1 MSPDPG
7 NVQCS
12 MVTDQTPSIVTIE
25 RSVSRRQRTVNSID
39 NIESND
45 TPPPPPQSEMSSND
59 VIPPYSLSTFN
70 PSSSTST
77 SMPSTTT
84 TTTTTTTN
92 TTNPRRHRQRMANHY
107 LNQIRQQSNQTNR
120 NGSIPFH
127 HYYHPY
133 QHHHHVH
140 YTSSH
145 LSNYFGRRRGS
156 SSSSTINTNNN
167 NNNNN
172 NLMRNRLSSIYSI
185 PNRMIAPISNGE
197 RSPFLMVKILL
208 FSLMTID
215 FVMNTIG
222 LAVIIVM
229 AKNHYANLAVER
241 SLQPQP
247 PLERIIPPPN
257 EPYRNQYHHPQYGD
271 EWTIIMPLLPSFIF
285 VEILTLVGMFG
296 VFCDLFSFTMTYAIL
311 KLITSLCYPSMAS
324 AAAVAAMSTA
334 TGSSNSIVI
343 PGGGSGPTSNPHNH
357 IGPSFFPPSA
367 IPENLTRIYNFHYP
381 TRINWTMSS
390 LKDEQTE
397 TTTTK
402 STNIPFVWTTL
413 PTTTTATMTTIVT
426 TQTNET
432 ISSTTSPPTTTT
444 TIMNDNNETIASTP
458 ETFKNY
464 KHIRLKHDKLVAN
477 MKQMKKNEK
486 LAKLKQREKQMRS
499 KLLRLDSTESND
511 ANESIIT
518 SNSHWNPLK
527 PSNNARISFVL
538 PTGSVMDQS
547 GNSSQH
553 NIKYH
558 HRVWDAL
565 LVTFE
570 VIFAVAFAF
579 NTLTA
584 SRRNEIDDN
593 QWEDEEINGGGGGY
607 HHHRARR
614 LRRGCRVG
622 ATSAGGG
629 NRFSWPYSP
638 LATSIDAFYF
648 AQYQLPP
655 PPPSYFGPGQMQ
667 HSRGSTNSS
676 STHRTS
682 SMMVAG
688 SNNNNSNTHV
698 TPERSRSLLETNR
711 NWRRF
716 TPSWLTRNG
725 IAMNGRQTRLNRSP
739 SIRSNP
745 PLYEEIEHDSPVIIG
760 NMVNTETE
768 RSITNTT
775 SIQTLENV
783 SNELQHSSEELIV
796 AAAAAAAQ
804 PQPQMIDRSKIEDDN
819 VTNIQVACQISELV
833 ISESSLVRN
842 TNANKTL
849 VIAINDTSV

>member
-1 MSPDPG
+1 MPIFPRAKISSRSSIDQSVTTTTTNNDLISETLPQCVLIMSPDPG

-45 TPPPPPQSEMSSND
+45 TPPPPPPSEMSSND

-92 TTNPRRHRQRMANHY
+92 TTNPRRH
-107 LNQIRQQSNQTNR
+107 L
-120 NGSIPFH
+120 
-127 HYYHPY
+127 
-133 QHHHHVH
+133 
-140 YTSSH
+140 
-145 LSNYFGRRRGS
+145 
-156 SSSSTINTNNN
+156 
-167 NNNNN
+167 
-172 NLMRNRLSSIYSI
+172 
-185 PNRMIAPISNGE
+185 
-197 RSPFLMVKILL
+197 
-208 FSLMTID
+208 
-215 FVMNTIG
+215 
-222 LAVIIVM
+222 
-229 AKNHYANLAVER
+229 ER

-413 PTTTTATMTTIVT
+413 PTTTTTTMTTIVT

-760 NMVNTETE
+760 NMITFICLTVFYLASTEL
-768 RSITNTT
+768 SSTT
-775 SIQTLENV
+775 TTTTTKRLSEPKNV
-783 SNELQHSSEELIV
+783 SIKSNH
-796 AAAAAAAQ
+796 
-804 PQPQMIDRSKIEDDN
+804 
-819 VTNIQVACQISELV
+819 
-833 ISESSLVRN
+833 
-842 TNANKTL
+842 
-849 VIAINDTSV
+849 